1 MWLSPRGGSHTGRS
15 NKESFHMRKFTLA
28 LLMLAAL
35 AWAQADDPQ
44 PVDESV
50 DSTAVVEDTGE
61 PDVVQEEVTAPPATN
76 EVEGE
81 EVQRQQSA
89 SMDLKDLFIAG
100 GIFMYPL
107 LLSLLIGIAVTVE
120 RFITYGKAKVNVSS
134 FLEQIGGYIR
144 KGDLKGAEDL
154 CDRTPGPVA
163 SILRAGLLRRDKGL
177 EDVEK
182 GIEAAGGI
190 EMAFLEKGIVVL
202 ASVSSIAPM
211 LGFLGTVS
219 GMIRAFGEI
228 AAAKNVEASLVAGGI
243 QEALITTASGLII
256 AIPIQMAHNYF
267 IARIGKFVID
277 MEEAS
282 IFLIDQLAE
291 MEHLKQL

>member
-1 MWLSPRGGSHTGRS
+1 
-15 NKESFHMRKFTLA
+15 MRKFTLA